1 MLKGTHTHTHP
12 TLHLCTY
19 IYLFAGTFPTIWVK
33 GIYIYIMY
41 MPHICNLVIFI
52 IYIFIIYSCILIHIY
67 ELLMFLVVKRCSLA
81 AFPFLLWQKH
91 MEARCFQQDAF
102 LHWCNACQ
110 FKLKGTFV
118 LTCIIVEPWEQSGIF
133 VCLKGF
139 SRPSSV
145 NCSFASVARF
155 FSPLYLRSFLLRKF
169 TSSHGSSGNNALCDA
184 CLCGLPL
191 WPDLESSRGKK
202 KKKNPKVGQ
211 SQPHTCQVLECTWRS
226 MGRSTSPIAVTLW
239 ASGPQASWQR
249 LLPITGASVHVVSHI
264 LSMSGPSTE
273 AWNPPLACVSPLPWG
288 PGVCPKLVHA
298 QTSFPLLGAA
308 WTYCSNCGSSSFP
321 SRGLW
326 YQGLFLASFSFLL
339 HLHPDLCAKSK
350 VFWCPDI
357 FYY

>member
-202 KKKNPKVGQ
+202 KKKKIPKWD
-211 SQPHTCQVLECTWRS
+211 SPSPTLAKFSNALEDLWADPHPQLLSPCGHRAPKRPGRGCYPSPVPLCMWSPISCPCQVQAQKP
-226 MGRSTSPIAVTLW
+226 GTL
-239 ASGPQASWQR
+239 
-249 LLPITGASVHVVSHI
+249 L
-264 LSMSGPSTE
+264 
-273 AWNPPLACVSPLPWG
+273 
-288 PGVCPKLVHA
+288 
-298 QTSFPLLGAA
+298 
-308 WTYCSNCGSSSFP
+308 
-321 SRGLW
+321 
-326 YQGLFLASFSFLL
+326 
-339 HLHPDLCAKSK
+339 
-350 VFWCPDI
+350 
-357 FYY
+357 